1 MNKVILTG
9 IIIALTSVAVVAMN
23 SHSKEGFWMTPSR
36 TWKVDKMF
44 KDPSTQD
51 FFSTPNFQSILSPRF
66 SNVDYGPDLRTQFP
80 SYNRVGVPNDPLFES
95 SMPSDPLDYAIAKN
109 KMTGGNTYN
118 SKFEGDARRAYAD
131 AFGSPRSGAEL
142 SSVPGNPY
150 GTVSFRENFN
160 STESPRGFQTSKSIG
175 GPAIPL
181 DPHNPYSAS
190 FAGGPEGTSYA
201 NGNYNQVLNEIV
213 QAGAVDGWPTSTVA
227 ELDSATF
234 MTQDG
239 EMKQPIIYDRY
250 IYSNRNSRLRC
261 QGDPIRG
268 DLPIVPISG
277 SWFIPSGAYEG
288 PNIVLQQGAMNVMGG
303 VNNETNNQLAN
314 LIYNSSGGA
323 ETAIGG
329 IDMAQTSMN
338 HNVYGAAS
346 AALGDVKMT
355 AFP

>member
-9 IIIALTSVAVVAMN
+9 IIIALTGVAVVAMN
-23 SHSKEGFWMTPSR
+23 SHLKEGFWMTPSR

-44 KDPSTQD
+44 KDPTSQD

-95 SMPSDPLDYAIAKN
+95 SMPPDPLDYAIAKN
-109 KMTGGNTYN
+109 KINGEKY
-118 SKFEGDARRAYAD
+118 AYAAALGID
-131 AFGSPRSGAEL
+131 PTQQSQEICRAQLPLMA
-142 SSVPGNPY
+142 SSGNPY
-150 GTVSFRENFN
+150 GTVAFRDPPGPQNFGIGN
-160 STESPRGFQTSKSIG
+160 FETDNPRGFQTSKLIG

-181 DPHNPYSAS
+181 DPHNPYS
-190 FAGGPEGTSYA
+190 TSYA
-201 NGNYNQVLNEIV
+201 NGNYNEVLNDIV
-213 QAGAVDGWPTSTVA
+213 QAGAVNGWPTSTLA
-227 ELDSATF
+227 ELDSATL

-250 IYSNRNSRLRC
+250 IYSNRNSRLRG

-329 IDMAQTSMN
+329 VDMAQTNMS

-346 AALGDVKMT
+346 AALGDVRMT

>member
-66 SNVDYGPDLRTQFP
+66 SNVDYGPDLRTQLP

-109 KMTGGNTYN
+109 KMTGGTLPQN
-118 SKFEGDARRAYAD
+118 AYAA
-131 AFGSPRSGAEL
+131 AFGNPYGSGPSAPGRR
-142 SSVPGNPY
+142 PGNPY
-150 GTVSFRENFN
+150 GTVPSGAALQAASFRENFN

-181 DPHNPYSAS
+181 DPHNPYS
-190 FAGGPEGTSYA
+190 TSYA
-201 NGNYNQVLNEIV
+201 NGNYNEVLNEIV

-250 IYSNRNSRLRC
+250 IYSNRNSRLRG

>member
-23 SHSKEGFWMTPSR
+23 SHSKENFWMTPSR

-66 SNVDYGPDLRTQFP
+66 SNVDYGPDLRTQLP

-118 SKFEGDARRAYAD
+118 SKFEDTRYAY
-131 AFGSPRSGAEL
+131 GQSGY
-142 SSVPGNPY
+142 PGNPY

-160 STESPRGFQTSKSIG
+160 STESPRGFQTSKLIG

-181 DPHNPYSAS
+181 DPHNPYS
-190 FAGGPEGTSYA
+190 TSYA

-250 IYSNRNSRLRC
+250 IYSNRNSRLRGK
-261 QGDPIRG
+261 GDPIRG

>member
-66 SNVDYGPDLRTQFP
+66 SNVDYGPDLRNQFP
-80 SYNRVGVPNDPLFES
+80 NYSRVGVPNDPLFES
-95 SMPSDPLDYAIAKN
+95 PMPSDPLNYAIANN
-109 KMTGGNTYN
+109 KMTGCNNRPRTTGFD
-118 SKFEGDARRAYAD
+118 SESARAYAL
-131 AFGSPRSGAEL
+131 AFDDPAL
-142 SSVPGNPY
+142 NNPY
-150 GTVSFRENFN
+150 GKNFNNTTTENF
-160 STESPRGFQTSKSIG
+160 RGFQTSKSIG
-175 GPAIPL
+175 APAIPL
-181 DPHNPYSAS
+181 DPHNPYS
-190 FAGGPEGTSYA
+190 TSYA

-250 IYSNRNSRLRC
+250 IYSNRNSRLRG

-303 VNNETNNQLAN
+303 INNETNNQLAN

-329 IDMAQTSMN
+329 VDMAQTSMN

>member
-80 SYNRVGVPNDPLFES
+80 SYNRVGVPKDPLFEG
-95 SMPSDPLDYAIAKN
+95 SMPSDPLDYAIAVN
-109 KMTGGNTYN
+109 KMNGGNTY
-118 SKFEGDARRAYAD
+118 
-131 AFGSPRSGAEL
+131 
-142 SSVPGNPY
+142 PY
-150 GTVSFRENFN
+150 GSVAFRENFA
-160 STESPRGFQTSKSIG
+160 TENPRGFQTSKLVG

-181 DPHNPYSAS
+181 DPHNPYSTTYG
-190 FAGGPEGTSYA
+190 GGPEGTSYA

-250 IYSNRNSRLRC
+250 IYSNRNSRLRG

-329 IDMAQTSMN
+329 VDMAQTSMN

>member
-23 SHSKEGFWMTPSR
+23 SHSKESFWMTPSR

-109 KMTGGNTYN
+109 KMTRGNTYN
-118 SKFEGDARRAYAD
+118 SKFE
-131 AFGSPRSGAEL
+131 SPGL
-142 SSVPGNPY
+142 
-150 GTVSFRENFN
+150 
-160 STESPRGFQTSKSIG
+160 SIG

-181 DPHNPYSAS
+181 DPHNPYSA
-190 FAGGPEGTSYA
+190 SYA

-250 IYSNRNSRLRC
+250 IYSNRNSRLRG

>member
-95 SMPSDPLDYAIAKN
+95 PMPSDPLDYAIAKN

-118 SKFEGDARRAYAD
+118 SKLESKPQNAYAA
-131 AFGSPRSGAEL
+131 AFGYPAA
-142 SSVPGNPY
+142 GNPY
-150 GTVSFRENFN
+150 GTVSLRENFN
-160 STESPRGFQTSKSIG
+160 GTETPRGFQTSKLIG

-181 DPHNPYSAS
+181 DPHNPYS
-190 FAGGPEGTSYA
+190 TSYA

-227 ELDSATF
+227 QLDSAAF

-250 IYSNRNSRLRC
+250 IYSNRNSRLRG

>member
-80 SYNRVGVPNDPLFES
+80 SYNRVGVPNDPLFERP
-95 SMPSDPLDYAIAKN
+95 MPSDPLDYAIAVN
-109 KMTGGNTYN
+109 EMNGGNTYN
-118 SKFEGDARRAYAD
+118 SKFDDRYQTVRMAPN
-131 AFGSPRSGAEL
+131 FG
-142 SSVPGNPY
+142 
-150 GTVSFRENFN
+150 T
-160 STESPRGFQTSKSIG
+160 GFQSSKLIG

-181 DPHNPYSAS
+181 DPHNPYS
-190 FAGGPEGTSYA
+190 TSYA
-201 NGNYNQVLNEIV
+201 NGNYNQVLNDIV

-250 IYSNRNSRLRC
+250 IYSNRNSRLRG

>member
-9 IIIALTSVAVVAMN
+9 IIIALTSIAVVAMN

-118 SKFEGDARRAYAD
+118 SKFEDTRPQT
-131 AFGSPRSGAEL
+131 AFGNPYES
-142 SSVPGNPY
+142 GNPY
-150 GTVSFRENFN
+150 GNVSFRENFN

-181 DPHNPYSAS
+181 DPHNPYS
-190 FAGGPEGTSYA
+190 TSYA
-201 NGNYNQVLNEIV
+201 NGNYNEVLNEIV

-250 IYSNRNSRLRC
+250 IYSNRNSRLRG

>member
-36 TWKVDKMF
+36 TWKVEKMF

-66 SNVDYGPDLRTQFP
+66 SNVDYGPNLRTQLP
-80 SYNRVGVPNDPLFES
+80 SYNRVGVPNDPLFERP
-95 SMPSDPLDYAIAKN
+95 MPSDPLDYAIALN
-109 KMTGGNTYN
+109 KMNGGTRWAATEER
-118 SKFEGDARRAYAD
+118 SEGSLRD
-131 AFGSPRSGAEL
+131 
-142 SSVPGNPY
+142 
-150 GTVSFRENFN
+150 
-160 STESPRGFQTSKSIG
+160 PRGSLQG
-175 GPAIPL
+175 GAYQRNTIPL
-181 DPHNPYSAS
+181 DPHNPYST
-190 FAGGPEGTSYA
+190 EYA

-213 QAGAVDGWPTSTVA
+213 QTGAVDGWPTSTVA

-234 MTQDG
+234 MNQDG

-250 IYSNRNSRLRC
+250 IYSNRNSRLRG

-303 VNNETNNQLAN
+303 INNETNNQLAN

>member
-9 IIIALTSVAVVAMN
+9 ILIAITSIAVFAM
-23 SHSKEGFWMTPSR
+23 SSTREGFWMTPSR

-44 KDPSTQD
+44 KDPGSQN

-66 SNVDYGPDLRTQFP
+66 SNVDYGPDLRTEFP
-80 SYNRVGVPNDPLFES
+80 SYNRLGVPNDPLFETS
-95 SMPSDPLDYAIAKN
+95 VPRDPLDYTTPKT
-109 KMTGGNTYN
+109 KLGGGR
-118 SKFEGDARRAYAD
+118 FAYAA
-131 AFGSPRSGAEL
+131 AFGSPSDDCL
-142 SSVPGNPY
+142 SSTPY
-150 GTVSFRENFN
+150 GQVSVPFRENFSVSN
-160 STESPRGFQTSKSIG
+160 GNGGITDNARGWQENKFIG
-175 GPAIPL
+175 GAAIPL
-181 DPHNPYSAS
+181 DPHNPYS
-190 FAGGPEGTSYA
+190 TSYA
-201 NGNYNQVLNEIV
+201 NGNYNQVLNDVV
-213 QAGAVDGWPTSTVA
+213 QAGATGWPTSTIA

-250 IYSNRNSRLRC
+250 IYANRNSRLRGL
-261 QGDPIRG
+261 GDPIRG

-277 SWFIPSGAYEG
+277 SWFVPSGAYEG

-303 VNNETNNQLAN
+303 INNETSNQLAN
-314 LIYNSSGGA
+314 LVYNASGGA

-329 IDMAQTSMN
+329 VDMAQTNMS

-346 AALGDVKMT
+346 AALGDVRMT

>member
-1 MNKVILTG
+1 MNKEILTG
-9 IIIALTSVAVVAMN
+9 IIIAISSIIIYAT
-23 SHSKEGFWMTPSR
+23 HCTKEGFWMTPSR

-44 KDPSTQD
+44 KDPSSQD
-51 FFSTPNFQSILSPRF
+51 FFSTPNFQSILAPRF

-80 SYNRVGVPNDPLFES
+80 SYNRLGVPNDPLFEGKV
-95 SMPSDPLDYAIAKN
+95 PRDPLDYTIPQT
-109 KMTGGNTYN
+109 KMYDPTGRY
-118 SKFEGDARRAYAD
+118 
-131 AFGSPRSGAEL
+131 AFGGPDSQTDCL
-142 SSVPGNPY
+142 SSTPY
-150 GTVSFRENFN
+150 GQVSVPFRENYTSFQN
-160 STESPRGFQTSKSIG
+160 GGAITDNARGWQENKFIG
-175 GPAIPL
+175 GAAIPL
-181 DPHNPYSAS
+181 DPHNPYS
-190 FAGGPEGTSYA
+190 TSYA
-201 NGNYNQVLNEIV
+201 NGNYNQVLNDVV
-213 QAGAVDGWPTSTVA
+213 QAGATGWPTSTVA

-250 IYSNRNSRLRC
+250 IYANRNSRLRGL
-261 QGDPIRG
+261 GDPIRG

-303 VNNETNNQLAN
+303 INNETSNQLAN
-314 LIYNSSGGA
+314 LVYNSSGGA

-329 IDMAQTSMN
+329 VDMAQTNMS

>member
-9 IIIALTSVAVVAMN
+9 IIIALTSVAVVAMK

-66 SNVDYGPDLRTQFP
+66 SNVDYGPDLRTQLP

-118 SKFEGDARRAYAD
+118 SKFEDTRPQNAYPTGDAQRAYAA
-131 AFGSPRSGAEL
+131 AFGSP
-142 SSVPGNPY
+142 PY

-160 STESPRGFQTSKSIG
+160 STESPRGFQTSKLIG
-175 GPAIPL
+175 SAAIPL
-181 DPHNPYSAS
+181 DPHNPYS
-190 FAGGPEGTSYA
+190 TSYA

-250 IYSNRNSRLRC
+250 IYSNRNSRLRG

>member
-23 SHSKEGFWMTPSR
+23 SYSKEGFWMTPSR

-95 SMPSDPLDYAIAKN
+95 PMPSDPLDYAIAAN
-109 KMTGGNTYN
+109 KMTYN
-118 SKFEGDARRAYAD
+118 SKFKSPYPTGGA
-131 AFGSPRSGAEL
+131 AFGDPG
-142 SSVPGNPY
+142 PQYPPGGNPY
-150 GTVSFRENFN
+150 GRVAFRENFGPQ
-160 STESPRGFQTSKSIG
+160 TESPRGFQTSKLIG

-181 DPHNPYSAS
+181 DPHNPYS
-190 FAGGPEGTSYA
+190 TSYA

-239 EMKQPIIYDRY
+239 EMRQPIIYDRY
-250 IYSNRNSRLRC
+250 IYSNRNSRLRG

-329 IDMAQTSMN
+329 VDMAQTSMN